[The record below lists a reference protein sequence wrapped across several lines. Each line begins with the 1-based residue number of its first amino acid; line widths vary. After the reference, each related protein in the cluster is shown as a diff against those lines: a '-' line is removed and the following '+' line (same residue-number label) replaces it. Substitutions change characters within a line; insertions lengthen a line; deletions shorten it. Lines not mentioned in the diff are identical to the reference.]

1 MPNACNLP
9 KTKSV
14 VEEFNLKKKNKII
27 LCLAI
32 VSTFAFATVSMAA
45 SSVTVNGNNFFLK
58 SDTVSANLDAAGS
71 VGTAQAFNHDI
82 AFGTV
87 TINMASTI
95 AAITSSDFLRVDDNR
110 GINAGWNVSVAA
122 TDFTATGITDQS
134 VAAGTIDV
142 AIPASTILTIT
153 PVAPTALFSTELAN
167 VTAPVIVATPV
178 TSGAGTKVMTAQ
190 KGYGQGVYKQELGYT
205 LTMPNYLPAASVITA
220 TDPTSE
226 FLAGNRDGA
235 AKIGLFAGTYS
246 STISYSM
253 TTGP

>member
-1 MPNACNLP
+1 M
-9 KTKSV
+9 
-14 VEEFNLKKKNKII
+14 KKRNVIS

-32 VSTFAFATVSMAA
+32 ISMFALASVSMAA
-45 SSVTVNGNNFFLK
+45 STVTVNGNNFFLK

-95 AAITSSDFLRVDDNR
+95 AALTSSDFLRVDDNR
-110 GINAGWNVSVAA
+110 GINGGWNVSVAA

-134 VAAGTIDV
+134 VAAGTVDV
-142 AIPASTILTIT
+142 TIPANTILTIT
-153 PVAPTALFSTELAN
+153 PVSPTALFSTELAN

-178 TSGAGTKVMTAQ
+178 TSGAGIKVMTAL
-190 KGYGQGVYKQELGYT
+190 KGYGQGVYKQQLDYT
-205 LTMPNYLPAASVITA
+205 LTMPNYLPATSVITA
-220 TDPTSE
+220 TDLSSE
-226 FLAGNRDGA
+226 FLSGNRDGS